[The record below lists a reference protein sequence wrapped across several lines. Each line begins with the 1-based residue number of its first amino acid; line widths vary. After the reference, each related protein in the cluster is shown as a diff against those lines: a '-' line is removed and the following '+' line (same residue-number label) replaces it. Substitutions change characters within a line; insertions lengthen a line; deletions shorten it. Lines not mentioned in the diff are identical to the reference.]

1 MAFWKRTQRDKTDT
15 ADGGLIA
22 IRDVVKT
29 YKTPT
34 GDFDALRGITLD
46 FNRGEFV
53 SVVGKSGSG
62 KSTLLNML
70 TGIDRPTAGRVLV
83 GDVDIHRMGESRMAQ
98 WRGVHMGIVF
108 QFYQLLPVLTLRE
121 NVLLPMDFC
130 GVVPPAE
137 REGRAVE
144 LLEMVGLGELRDQ
157 MPASVSGGQQ
167 QSAAIARA
175 LANDP
180 PILVADEPTG
190 NLDSR
195 SADVIFAI
203 FDKLAAQG
211 KTIVMVTHD
220 DGLAARASHLVRLVD
235 GEVAETTMLRNA
247 AQGVPLAQIKRGS
260 QPERVGRLPLVAPPF
275 SPVGRD

>member
-1 MAFWKRTQRDKTDT
+1 MAPDV
-15 ADGGLIA
+15 LIA

-34 GDFDALRGITLD
+34 GDFDALHGITLD
-46 FNRGEFV
+46 FKRGEFV

-83 GDVDIHRMGESRMAQ
+83 GGVDIHRLGESRMAQ
-98 WRGVHMGIVF
+98 WRGKHMGIVF

-130 GVVPPAE
+130 GVVPPEA
-137 REGRAVE
+137 REQRALE
-144 LLEMVGLGELRDQ
+144 LLEMVGLSDVRDQ
-157 MPASVSGGQQ
+157 MPTSVSGGQQ

-180 PILVADEPTG
+180 PMLVADEPTG

-195 SADVIFAI
+195 SADVIFEI

-220 DGLAARASHLVRLVD
+220 DGLAARASQLVRLVD
-235 GEVAETTMLRNA
+235 GEVAETKSLRSVPRA
-247 AQGVPLAQIKRGS
+247 VASPQSLRERDKAGRLRGPLRVPL
-260 QPERVGRLPLVAPPF
+260 
-275 SPVGRD
+275 SPVGPD

>member
-1 MAFWKRTQRDKTDT
+1 MAFWRRSRREGTDT
-15 ADGGLIA
+15 AHGALIA

-29 YKTPT
+29 YRTPT

-46 FNRGEFV
+46 FHRGEFV

-70 TGIDRPTAGRVLV
+70 TGIDRPTAGHVLV
-83 GDVDIHRMGESRMAQ
+83 DGVDIHRLGESRMAQ
-98 WRGVHMGIVF
+98 WRGKHMGIVF
-108 QFYQLLPVLTLRE
+108 QFYQLLPVLTLWE

-130 GVVPPAE
+130 GVVPPEA
-137 REGRAVE
+137 REARALE
-144 LLEMVGLGELRDQ
+144 LLEMVGLSDVRDQ
-157 MPASVSGGQQ
+157 MPAAVSGGQQ

-195 SADVIFAI
+195 SADTIFAI
-203 FDKLAAQG
+203 FDMLAAQG

-235 GEVAETTMLRNA
+235 GEVAERTALRTSA
-247 AQGVPLAQIKRGS
+247 RAPLPQSPWKREMRTRRRLQFPVPVFTGGQ
-260 QPERVGRLPLVAPPF
+260 
-275 SPVGRD
+275 D

>member
-1 MAFWKRTQRDKTDT
+1 MAFWKRDQREETDS
-15 ADGGLIA
+15 ALDGLIA

-34 GDFDALRGITLD
+34 GDFDALHGITLD
-46 FNRGEFV
+46 FKRGEFV

-83 GDVDIHRMGESRMAQ
+83 GGVDIHRMSESRMAQ
-98 WRGVHMGIVF
+98 WRGKHMGIVF

-130 GVVPPAE
+130 GVVPPEA
-137 REGRAVE
+137 REQRALE
-144 LLEMVGLGELRDQ
+144 LLEMVGLSDIRDQ

-195 SADVIFAI
+195 SADVIFGI

-220 DGLAARASHLVRLVD
+220 DGLAARASRLVRLVD
-235 GEVAETTMLRNA
+235 GEVAETTSLRSA
-247 AQGVPLAQIKRGS
+247 PRAGTAPQGLR
-260 QPERVGRLPLVAPPF
+260 ERDSAPRRRLPLTAPLLPA
-275 SPVGRD
+275 GRD

>member
-1 MAFWKRTQRDKTDT
+1 
-15 ADGGLIA
+15 
-22 IRDVVKT
+22 VVKT

-46 FNRGEFV
+46 FKRGEFV

-83 GDVDIHRMGESRMAQ
+83 GGVDIHRMSESRMAQ
-98 WRGVHMGIVF
+98 WRGKHMGIVF

-130 GVVPPAE
+130 GVVPPEA
-137 REGRAVE
+137 REQRALE
-144 LLEMVGLGELRDQ
+144 LLEMVGLGDIRDQ

-195 SADVIFAI
+195 NGEAVMALLTELHTDGA
-203 FDKLAAQG
+203 
-211 KTIVMVTHD
+211 TICMVTHD
-220 DGLAARASHLVRLVD
+220 QRYAAYAGREIHMFDGRIVDEETLYRLREEED
-235 GEVAETTMLRNA
+235 RRISEQ
-247 AQGVPLAQIKRGS
+247 AQRGRVPA
-260 QPERVGRLPLVAPPF
+260 
-275 SPVGRD
+275 

>member
-1 MAFWKRTQRDKTDT
+1 MAFWKRNKRETME
-15 ADGGLIA
+15 AVGGALIA

-29 YKTPT
+29 YRTPT
-34 GDFDALRGITLD
+34 GDFDALRGISLD

-83 GDVDIHRMGESRMAQ
+83 GGVDIHRLGESRMAQ
-98 WRGVHMGIVF
+98 WRGKHMGIVF

-130 GVVPPAE
+130 GVVPPEE
-137 REGRAVE
+137 REQRALE
-144 LLEMVGLGELRDQ
+144 LLEMVGLADAGDQ

-180 PILVADEPTG
+180 PMLVADEPTG

-195 SADVIFAI
+195 SADSIFAI
-203 FDKLAAQG
+203 FDKLAARG

-235 GEVAETTMLRNA
+235 GEVAETQAMRA
-247 AQGVPLAQIKRGS
+247 APRVVP
-260 QPERVGRLPLVAPPF
+260 QPAPVRTRLHV
-275 SPVGRD
+275 PVPWPVPGQD

>member
-1 MAFWKRTQRDKTDT
+1 MGLFKRRCRPE
-15 ADGGLIA
+15 AGGESGTLIA

-29 YKTPT
+29 YRTPT
-34 GDFDALRGITLD
+34 GDFDALRGITLG
-46 FNRGEFV
+46 FRRGEFV

-83 GDVDIHRMGESRMAQ
+83 DGVDIHQMSESRMAR
-98 WRGVHMGIVF
+98 WRGVHMGVVF
-108 QFYQLLPVLTLRE
+108 QFYQLLPVLTLLE

-130 GVVPPAE
+130 DVVPSGE
-137 REGRAVE
+137 RRVRAVA
-144 LLEMVGLGELRDQ
+144 LLEQVGLGDAMDKL
-157 MPASVSGGQQ
+157 PASVSGGQQ

-195 SADVIFAI
+195 SADVIFGI
-203 FDKLAAQG
+203 FDVLAAQG

-220 DGLAARASHLVRLVD
+220 DSLAARASHLVRLVD
-235 GEVAETTMLRNA
+235 GEVAEDAALRA
-247 AQGVPLAQIKRGS
+247 AVQPAAGAGRVLADRTAPALLRGS
-260 QPERVGRLPLVAPPF
+260 MVSSGP
-275 SPVGRD
+275 D

>member
-1 MAFWKRTQRDKTDT
+1 MGLFKRRCRPE
-15 ADGGLIA
+15 AGGENGTLIA

-29 YKTPT
+29 YRTPT
-34 GDFDALRGITLD
+34 GDFDALRGITLG
-46 FNRGEFV
+46 FRRGEFV

-83 GDVDIHRMGESRMAQ
+83 DGVDIHQMSESRMAR
-98 WRGVHMGIVF
+98 WRGVHMGVVF
-108 QFYQLLPVLTLRE
+108 QFYQLLPVLTLLE

-130 GVVPPAE
+130 DVVPSGE
-137 REGRAVE
+137 RRVRAVA
-144 LLEMVGLGELRDQ
+144 LLEQVGLGDAMDKL
-157 MPASVSGGQQ
+157 PASVSGGQQ

-195 SADVIFAI
+195 SADVIFGI
-203 FDKLAAQG
+203 FDVLAAQG

-220 DGLAARASHLVRLVD
+220 DSLAARASHLVRLVD
-235 GEVAETTMLRNA
+235 GEVAEDAALRA
-247 AQGVPLAQIKRGS
+247 AVQPAAGAGRVLADRTAPALLRGS
-260 QPERVGRLPLVAPPF
+260 MVSSGP
-275 SPVGRD
+275 D

>member
-1 MAFWKRTQRDKTDT
+1 MAFWNRNKQETRDATT
-15 ADGGLIA
+15 GVLIA

-34 GDFDALRGITLD
+34 GDFDALHGITLD
-46 FNRGEFV
+46 FSRGEFV

-70 TGIDRPTAGRVLV
+70 TGIDRPTSGQVLV
-83 GDVDIHRMGESRMAQ
+83 DGVNIHRMGESRMAQ
-98 WRGVHMGIVF
+98 WRGKNMGIVF
-108 QFYQLLPVLTLRE
+108 QFYQLLPVLTLME

-130 GVVPPAE
+130 GVVPPEA
-137 REGRAVE
+137 REARALE
-144 LLEMVGLGELRDQ
+144 LLEMVGLGELRDAL
-157 MPASVSGGQQ
+157 PAAVSGGQQ

-195 SADVIFAI
+195 SADTIFAI

-235 GEVAETTMLRNA
+235 GEVAETTALRA
-247 AQGVPLAQIKRGS
+247 TGTPHARRDAGKSRPRRLSVPTV
-260 QPERVGRLPLVAPPF
+260 PHF
-275 SPVGRD
+275 SPGRD